1 MADEKKAGS
10 IQYRTLQ
17 QRHPDYNEDYWSRC
31 RVFYKGGKELLEN
44 DAMMR
49 RVFPQ
54 HRNEDGGV
62 YDMRKGMAHYTN
74 YSGEI
79 IDELMAKLNSDPL
92 RLEAED
98 ADPFYLELLD
108 NCAPPGAA
116 AVRLGDLLQKLL
128 LTAMQCS
135 RSWVLVDLPPAD
147 PINEAGSLLE
157 QELSGGLNAWCVEV
171 QPESVIDW
179 EVDRNGVL
187 EWALLCYKS
196 AKRAG
201 IEGTRGL
208 IKETYIYY
216 TAQGWA
222 KWEVEYSEDPSD
234 TDHMK
239 PKDED
244 HIPMAEQ
251 GTHGFGRVPL
261 QPLDLPE
268 GLWAMGKLESLA
280 REHFNKRCAL
290 SWAEF
295 KALMPVL
302 YEFHDN
308 SVENQALGGE
318 GGDIDRAYNQ
328 PRSTAHV
335 QVRNANDRVE
345 WAAPPAECFTH
356 ALESCKSVRDEMH
369 RVVHQMARSA
379 DMNKAAI
386 RRSGES
392 KAQDEN
398 GTNIVLEALGD
409 LMREFAKELLK
420 LVAIGRRDPEIEWL
434 ATGLSNFQDGNLS
447 ALLDQES
454 VLDTAVEIPS
464 PTFKRLRKF
473 QIAKKVLGDA
483 VRETELGTIKE
494 EIQAFYSLERE
505 IESFGL
511 NYEPPEDD
519 PEPVAPAAESK
530 TPGDASAKGKG
541 KGKGKGT
548 DS

>member
-1 MADEKKAGS
+1 MADENKAGS
-10 IQYRTLQ
+10 IQYKALQ
-17 QRHPDYNEDYWSRC
+17 QRHPDYNEDYWARC
-31 RVFYKGGKELLEN
+31 RVFYKGGKCLLEN
-44 DAMMR
+44 KTMMK

-54 HRNEDGGV
+54 HRNEDDAI
-62 YDMRKGMAHYTN
+62 YAMRRQMAHYTN
-74 YSGEI
+74 YAGEI
-79 IDELMAKLNSDPL
+79 IDELLAKLNSDPL

-98 ADPFYLELLD
+98 ADVFYTELLE
-108 NCAPPGAA
+108 NCAPPGAR
-116 AVRLGDLLQKLL
+116 AVRFGDLLQQLL
-128 LTAMQCS
+128 LTAMQCG

-147 PINEAGSLLE
+147 PTSEAGSLQE
-157 QELSGGLNAWCVEV
+157 QEAAGSLNAWCVEV

-179 EVDRNGVL
+179 EIDRNGIL
-187 EWALLCYKS
+187 EWALVCYKS
-196 AKRAG
+196 RKRNG
-201 IEGTRGL
+201 ITGSRSL
-208 IKETYIYY
+208 VRETYIYY
-216 TAQGWA
+216 TADEWA
-222 KWEVEYSEDPSD
+222 KWEVVY
-234 TDHMK
+234 
-239 PKDED
+239 DED
-244 HIPMAEQ
+244 VETGEEGGQPRDEDMIPMSDR

-308 SVENQALGGE
+308 SPENQALGGE
-318 GGDIDRAYNQ
+318 GGDLDRAYNQ

-356 ALESCKSVRDEMH
+356 ALDSCKSVRDEMH

-409 LMREFAKELLK
+409 LMREFAKELLR
-420 LVAIGRRDPEIEWL
+420 LVAIGRKDEQVEWL
-434 ATGLSNFQDGNLS
+434 ATGLSNFQDGNLG

-454 VLDTAVEIPS
+454 VLDTAIEVPS

-483 VRETELGTIKE
+483 VREPELETIKE
-494 EIQAFYSLERE
+494 EIQKFYSLERE
-505 IESFGL
+505 IESYGL

-519 PEPVAPAAESK
+519 PEPAPEVPAPK
-530 TPGDASAKGKG
+530 TPGNEEGS
-541 KGKGKGT
+541 